1 LARPCLKE
9 TGPAKWAFGSRPRAH
24 APRIFLRKELNRLT
38 RADRPSRTATQV
50 ESLSV
55 QYSDYK
61 CFQLRFDSGVAFVS
75 INHPP
80 INLLDDVL
88 SQEFDN
94 LGKELEADE
103 SVRVVVVQS
112 ALPDFFIAHSGL
124 GRVGAAS
131 KTVSRTRSFRLT
143 QMIGERFRNMPKV
156 TIAKIEGRARGGGS
170 EIALAM
176 DMCFAAVGRAI
187 FGQPEVA
194 VGLVPGGGSTQRL
207 PRLMGRGRALE
218 VLLGCN
224 DFSAVLAER
233 YGYINRALPADELTP
248 FVEKLARRIAS
259 FPAHTI
265 AHAKAAV
272 DKGAFSSIAEGLLIE
287 ANESNLSVASE
298 ITQARVAEAMRVGA
312 ETYEGE
318 LDMAFISR
326 LSSPR

>member
-1 LARPCLKE
+1 MP
-9 TGPAKWAFGSRPRAH
+9 
-24 APRIFLRKELNRLT
+24 
-38 RADRPSRTATQV
+38 
-50 ESLSV
+50 
-55 QYSDYK
+55 YSDYS
-61 CFQLRFDSGVAFVS
+61 CFRIRFDSGIAFVS
-75 INHPP
+75 IDHPP

-88 SQEFDN
+88 SKEFDR
-94 LGKELEADE
+94 LGRELETDE

-131 KTVSRTRSFRLT
+131 KTVSHTRSFRLT

-156 TIAKIEGRARGGGS
+156 TIAKVEGRARGGGS

-176 DMCFAAVGRAI
+176 DMSFAALGKAV
-187 FGQPEVA
+187 FSQPEAA

-224 DFSAVLAER
+224 DFSAELAER
-233 YGYINRALPADELTP
+233 YGYINRALPADELTA
-248 FVEKLARRIAS
+248 FVEALAHRIAS

-265 AHAKAAV
+265 AHVKAAV
-272 DKGAFSSIAEGLLIE
+272 DRGAFGSLAEGLLVE
-287 ANESNLSVASE
+287 AHESDLSVASE
-298 ITQARVAEAMRVGA
+298 VTQARVAEALRVGA

-318 LDMAFISR
+318 LEMDFISR
-326 LSSPR
+326 LSR